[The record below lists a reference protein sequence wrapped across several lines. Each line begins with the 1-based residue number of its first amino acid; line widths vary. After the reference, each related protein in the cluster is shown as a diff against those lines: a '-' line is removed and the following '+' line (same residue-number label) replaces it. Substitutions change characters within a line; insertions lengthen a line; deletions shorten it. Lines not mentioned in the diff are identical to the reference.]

1 MIFNYNGYGKKKDKE
16 EDSKQEEPEGA
27 LIVAEAA
34 DVEPRIIGF
43 TGILDEDKCGELMY
57 ALITM
62 RDKGRQI
69 ELPEKSKDVEDA
81 IITYQ
86 PIEFFINTDGGS
98 ASDMFALYDL
108 IRVIREDCP
117 IHMVGL
123 GRVYSAGTL
132 LLASGTKGE
141 RKIGANC
148 RVMVHNVIGHHA
160 GSLHDLE
167 TEIEETK
174 WTQQR
179 YVEAM
184 VKETDMT
191 KNFLQKLLNR
201 KVNAYLS
208 PEEVVELGIADIII

>member
-1 MIFNYNGYGKKKDKE
+1 MIFNHRGYGSKKEKKIDETQE
-16 EDSKQEEPEGA
+16 EDDGA

-34 DVEPRIIGF
+34 DTEPRIVGF
-43 TGILDEDKCGELMY
+43 TGVLDEDKCGELMY
-57 ALITM
+57 SLITL
-62 RDKGRQI
+62 REKGRQI
-69 ELPEKSKDVEDA
+69 ELPENSQDLENAKL
-81 IITYQ
+81 TYQ

-108 IRVIREDCP
+108 MRVIREDCP
-117 IHMVGL
+117 IYTVGL

-179 YVEAM
+179 YIEAM
-184 VKETDMT
+184 VQETDMT
-191 KNFLQKLLNR
+191 KRFLQKLLNR

-208 PEEVVELGIADIII
+208 PKEVVEFGIADIII

>member
-43 TGILDEDKCGELMY
+43 TGILDEDKCGEL
-57 ALITM
+57 
-62 RDKGRQI
+62 
-69 ELPEKSKDVEDA
+69 
-81 IITYQ
+81 YQ